1 MRLLWY
7 LEKEEI
13 SVISN
18 KEDVQNN
25 IYLHKWRLLYIKSI
39 MDIEFKNLYMEQLY
53 VRNSK

>member
-1 MRLLWY
+1 MTVTIGY

-18 KEDVQNN
+18 KEHVQ
-25 IYLHKWRLLYIKSI
+25 IMYLHKWRLLYIKSI